1 MTKGYVR
8 KVPDDELDPDGKPIW
23 YILHHAVSN
32 PHKPGKIRVV
42 FDCTA
47 KFKGTSLNDQ
57 LLHGPDLTYNLVS
70 VLIRFRKEPI
80 AFVANIEA
88 MFHQVFVSPNDRD
101 VLSFLWCPNND
112 LTKESKDHQTQV
124 HIFGATSSPSC
135 TSFCLK
141 KSAQENREKFDAE
154 TIKTVEKNFYV
165 DDCLKSTQSI
175 IDAKRLVCMSTQ

>member
-1 MTKGYVR
+1 MTKGHAR

-57 LLHGPDLTYNLVS
+57 LLHGPDLTYNLVG

-80 AFVANIEA
+80 AVVANIEA

-101 VLSFLWCPNND
+101 LLRLLWWPNND
-112 LTKESKDHQTQV
+112 LTKEPEDHQMQV

-141 KSAQENREKFDAE
+141 KTAQENRKLSRPSRRTF
-154 TIKTVEKNFYV
+154 TSMIV
-165 DDCLKSTQSI
+165 
-175 IDAKRLVCMSTQ
+175 